1 MPELLLDT
9 HIWVRFLGGDPSLSA
24 AIVRSVE
31 AAREGGRAFIS
42 VISIWEVAMLVG
54 KGRLVLPL
62 SVDVWI
68 ERSLQLP
75 GVRLLPFSAAIALE
89 TARLPEPMHK
99 DPADRILV
107 ATALVE
113 TLQLVTLDRAIL
125 RFARATNLQH
135 ITA

>member
-9 HIWVRFLGGDPSLSA
+9 HIWVRFLQGDPSLSA

-42 VISIWEVAMLVG
+42 VISIWEVAMLVQ
-54 KGRLVLPL
+54 KGRLALPL

-75 GVRLLPFSAAIALE
+75 GVRLLPLSAAIALE

-135 ITA
+135 FTA